1 MEKFAAALDDERT
14 TVRVQADQA
23 DGLALG
29 VQGTPTFLI
38 DPSSSTGRRWRPRSP
53 TRRSPRC
60 WTSGLR
66 SEAPPDTALPARTAA
81 TKALPASCPPW

>member
-53 TRRSPRC
+53 TRAFAALR
-60 WTSGLR
+60 TSGLR